1 MFRVFLADD
10 EPWVL
15 ITLKNLI
22 DWGNEGFIICG
33 EATDGVKA
41 WERIRTLEPDLILS
55 DIQMPGLTGI
65 ELLQKIREE
74 NLNAQVV
81 FISGYSDF
89 KYAQAAIR
97 YGCSNYL
104 LKPIDEEELLKAL
117 HAVRQR
123 AAGRQ
128 TPDSA
133 EEEAPTSSYVSEAR
147 LAEEMLRFMQ
157 ENYNS
162 VTQQQVADQYHLSPS
177 SVSQIIKRQTGKTYS
192 EHLLDL
198 RIRRAQE
205 LLRTTQDSI
214 ESIAGQ
220 VGYNDYFYF
229 VKVFKKAT
237 GLSPSRFRRNL

>member
-1 MFRVFLADD
+1 
-10 EPWVL
+10 
-15 ITLKNLI
+15 
-22 DWGNEGFIICG
+22 
-33 EATDGVKA
+33 
-41 WERIRTLEPDLILS
+41 
-55 DIQMPGLTGI
+55 
-65 ELLQKIREE
+65 
-74 NLNAQVV
+74 
-81 FISGYSDF
+81 
-89 KYAQAAIR
+89 
-97 YGCSNYL
+97 
-104 LKPIDEEELLKAL
+104 
-117 HAVRQR
+117 
-123 AAGRQ
+123 
-128 TPDSA
+128 
-133 EEEAPTSSYVSEAR
+133 
-147 LAEEMLRFMQ
+147 MLRFMQ